1 MLTQLAIR
9 DFAIIDRME
18 LDLSAGLSVLSGET
32 GAGKSIFVD
41 ALGLV
46 LGDRADADVIRLGA
60 VRAEIGAEF
69 DIGRLPAVRAWL
81 DAHELAA
88 DDACILRRVIGRDG
102 RARGQ
107 INARSVPLQLLREL
121 GEQLVDIHGQHEHQ
135 SLLRPAAQLGL
146 LDEFAD
152 QPALLAKVAGLYRD
166 WKTAHDRLTALRAAA
181 QNRDTHLELLG
192 HQVSELDA
200 LGLQPD
206 EIAAL
211 DAEHRRLA
219 NSGKLMQGAQT
230 ALNAVYENEEASAH
244 QLTHQALAALSAL
257 GELDVRLKPVGDL
270 LNNAEIQLAE
280 AGETLRH
287 YLADTDLDPRRLEQ
301 VENRLGAIHNLAR
314 KHHLEPEELPALLE
328 KLRIELHAVEN
339 AEVALQEL
347 ERELA
352 RLRDAY
358 RESARQLSHERVQ
371 TAVRLGAKTTA
382 IMRELGIPGGRFAI
396 EVDTDAERFS
406 ALGSDAVEFQV
417 SANPGQ
423 PLKALARVASGGEL
437 SRIALAI
444 QVVTARASAVPCMIF
459 DEVDAGI
466 GGGVAEIVGRYL
478 RSLGASRQVLCVT
491 HLPQVASQAHQ
502 HFRVLKQSRDQ
513 TTSVHI
519 NLLDG
524 KSRIEELARM
534 LGGVEITATTRK
546 HASEMIA
553 RAGDS

>member
-1 MLTQLAIR
+1 MLTRLAIR
-9 DFAIIDRME
+9 DFAIIDWME
-18 LDLSAGLSVLSGET
+18 LDLAAGLSVLTGET

-46 LGDRADADVIRLGA
+46 LGDRADADVIRVGA
-60 VRAEIGAEF
+60 ERAEIGAEF
-69 DIGRLPAVRAWL
+69 DTDKLPAVRTWL

-88 DDACILRRVIGRDG
+88 DGACILRRVIGRDG

-107 INARSVPLQLLREL
+107 INGRGVPLQLLREL

-135 SLLRPAAQLGL
+135 SLLRPAAQLEL

-152 QPALLAKVAGLYRD
+152 QPALLAKVAGLYHN
-166 WKTAHDRLTALRAAA
+166 WKAVHERLAALRAAA
-181 QNRDTHLELLG
+181 RDRDTQLELLS

-200 LGLQPD
+200 LGLQPG

-230 ALNAVYENEEASAH
+230 ALNSVYESEEASAH

-257 GELDVRLKPVGDL
+257 GELDLRLKPVGDL

-280 AGETLRH
+280 AGETLRR
-287 YLADTDLDPRRLEQ
+287 YLADNELDPQRLEQ
-301 VENRLGAIHNLAR
+301 IENRLGAIHDLAR

-328 KLRIELHAVEN
+328 KLRVELRAVEH
-339 AEVALQEL
+339 AEIALQEL
-347 ERELA
+347 DNELV
-352 RLRDAY
+352 RLRDTY
-358 RESARQLSHERVQ
+358 REAAGQLGRERVQ
-371 TAVRLGAKTTA
+371 TADRLGTSTTA
-382 IMRELGIPGGRFAI
+382 IMRELGMPAGHFAI
-396 EVDTDAERFS
+396 EVNTDAERFS
-406 ALGSDAVEFQV
+406 PQGSETVEFQV

-444 QVVTARASAVPCMIF
+444 QVVAARASAVPCMIF

-478 RSLGASRQVLCVT
+478 RSLGARRQVLCVT

-502 HFRVLKQSRDQ
+502 HFRVLKQTRGQGTAVYIDR
-513 TTSVHI
+513 
-519 NLLDG
+519 LDK

-553 RAGDS
+553 RAGNS